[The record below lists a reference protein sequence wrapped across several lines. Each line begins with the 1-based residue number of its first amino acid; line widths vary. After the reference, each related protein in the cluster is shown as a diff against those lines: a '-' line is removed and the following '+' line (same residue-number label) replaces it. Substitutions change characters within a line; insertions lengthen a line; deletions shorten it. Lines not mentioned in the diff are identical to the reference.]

1 MGAPQGVWR
10 QSLEPLESHQF
21 MVNLLNLNCWPSWHS
36 SAGRILS
43 QQNGELNEG
52 QQFDLHRVERQ
63 RLLEEMWV
71 VHSIRQ
77 SESPRF
83 LEVEFTW
90 CGQQREGRP
99 LGPAIANLRLA
110 VTVWGEEN
118 AGVEIAAW
126 WNVRWWAR
134 FMRGRVNRL
143 PRAMAKQWLNDAIS
157 HGIHSIPESLE
168 AGFDESE

>member
-1 MGAPQGVWR
+1 
-10 QSLEPLESHQF
+10 
-21 MVNLLNLNCWPSWHS
+21 
-36 SAGRILS
+36 
-43 QQNGELNEG
+43 
-52 QQFDLHRVERQ
+52 
-63 RLLEEMWV
+63 MWV

-77 SESPRF
+77 SEAPRF
-83 LEVEFTW
+83 LEIEFNW

-99 LGPAIANLRLA
+99 LGTAIANLRLA

-157 HGIHSIPESLE
+157 HGIHPIPESLE

>member
-10 QSLEPLESHQF
+10 QSLEPLESHQL
-21 MVNLLNLNCWPSWHS
+21 MTNLLNLNCWPSWHS

-43 QQNGELNEG
+43 QQNGDLVEG

-63 RLLEEMWV
+63 RLIEEMWV

-77 SESPRF
+77 SKAPRF
-83 LEVEFTW
+83 LEVEFNW

-99 LGPAIANLRLA
+99 LGTAIANLRLA
-110 VTVWGEEN
+110 VTVWGEDD

-143 PRAMAKQWLNDAIS
+143 PRALAKQWLKDAS
-157 HGIHSIPESLE
+157 LHGILPIPESLR

>member
-10 QSLEPLESHQF
+10 QSLEPLESHQL
-21 MVNLLNLNCWPSWHS
+21 MTNLLNLNCWPSWHS

-43 QQNGELNEG
+43 LQNGDLVEG

-63 RLLEEMWV
+63 RLIEEMWV

-77 SESPRF
+77 SEAPRF
-83 LEVEFTW
+83 LEVEFNW

-99 LGPAIANLRLA
+99 LGTAIANLRLA
-110 VTVWGEEN
+110 VTVWGEDD

-143 PRAMAKQWLNDAIS
+143 PRALAKQWLKDAS
-157 HGIHSIPESLE
+157 LHGILPIPESLR

>member
-1 MGAPQGVWR
+1 
-10 QSLEPLESHQF
+10 
-21 MVNLLNLNCWPSWHS
+21 
-36 SAGRILS
+36 
-43 QQNGELNEG
+43 
-52 QQFDLHRVERQ
+52 
-63 RLLEEMWV
+63 MWV

-99 LGPAIANLRLA
+99 LGTAIANLRLA

-157 HGIHSIPESLE
+157 LGIHPIPESLE